1 MGFGGILGALAQG
14 LGNGA
19 INNAKEAYE
28 DERLQK
34 QLNFRS
40 DLLDKELD
48 FKKEQAGLD
57 RDHDFKMLEAKER
70 SEITV
75 AAAKGRINVQEYK
88 QKLALGGGRG
98 GSSGGVD
105 NGKRAQDVISAIGM
119 LNEGIAQID
128 EQIQSQ
134 GGKATEEQLARRNKY
149 EQDRY
154 AILNSD
160 GGNALR
166 TTETGKVFSRMNG
179 YDPIDSGTAKKV
191 ANSAISALTKRWS
204 EAPSRPD
211 VPEPEPE
218 PHAARSQGVS
228 YAKKY
233 GLEPDGN
240 VELSED
246 ALRKYQENQKKERTE
261 FLERTKKIDAI
272 INSDAYQKDM
282 QRLRDKGIYGA
293 AYE

>member
-14 LGNGA
+14 IGNGA

-34 QLNFRS
+34 QLDFRS
-40 DLLDKELD
+40 DLMDKELN

-57 RDHDFKMLEAKER
+57 RDHDFKILEAKER
-70 SEITV
+70 SEIAV
-75 AAAKGRINVQEYK
+75 AAAKSKIDIQEYK

-105 NGKRAQDVISAIGM
+105 SGKQAQDVISAIGM

-134 GGKATEEQLARRNKY
+134 GGKATEEQLARRSKY

-166 TTETGKVFSRMNG
+166 TTETGKVFSHMNG
-179 YDPIDSGTAKKV
+179 YDPIDGGTAKKV
-191 ANSAISALTKRWS
+191 VNSAISALTKRWS

-211 VPEPEPE
+211 VPEPETP
-218 PHAARSQGVS
+218 AARSQGVS

-246 ALRKYQENQKKERTE
+246 TLRKYQENQEKERAK
-261 FLERTKKIDAI
+261 FLERTKNVDAI
-272 INSDAYQKDM
+272 INSDSYQKDM
-282 QRLRDKGIYGA
+282 QRFKDKGIYGM

>member
-1 MGFGGILGALAQG
+1 MGLGGILGALAQG
-14 LGNGA
+14 IGNGA

-34 QLNFRS
+34 QIDFRS

-88 QKLALGGGRG
+88 QKLDLGGGRG

-179 YDPIDSGTAKKV
+179 YDPVDEKTVIK
-191 ANSAISALTKRWS
+191 SASSAGGALAGWGNET
-204 EAPSRPD
+204 PNRPV
-211 VPEPEPE
+211 VPEPEKTVT
-218 PHAARSQGVS
+218 RSQSVS

-233 GLEPDGN
+233 GLDPDGN

-246 ALRKYQENQKKERTE
+246 AIRKYQENRKKERAE
-261 FLERTKKIDAI
+261 LLERTKNVDAI
-272 INSDAYQKDM
+272 INSDSYQKDM
-282 QRLRDKGIYGA
+282 QRFKDKGIYGV

>member
-34 QLNFRS
+34 QLDFRS
-40 DLLDKELD
+40 DLMDKELN

-70 SEITV
+70 SEIAV
-75 AAAKGRINVQEYK
+75 AAAKSKIDLQEYK

-98 GSSGGVD
+98 GSSSGVD
-105 NGKRAQDVISAIGM
+105 GGKQAQDVISAVGM

-154 AILNSD
+154 AILNSN

-179 YDPIDSGTAKKV
+179 YDPIDGGTAGKI
-191 ANSAISALTKRWS
+191 ANSAIGALTRWG
-204 EAPSRPD
+204 EVTARPD
-211 VPEPEPE
+211 VPDPEKTVT
-218 PHAARSQGVS
+218 RSQSVS

-233 GLEPDGN
+233 GLDPDGN

-246 ALRKYQENQKKERTE
+246 AIRKYQENRKKERAE
-261 FLERTKKIDAI
+261 LLERTKNVDAI
-272 INSDAYQKDM
+272 INSDSYQKDM
-282 QRLRDKGIYGA
+282 QRFKDKGIYGV

>member
-1 MGFGGILGALAQG
+1 MGLGGILGALAQG
-14 LGNGA
+14 IGNGA

-34 QLNFRS
+34 QLDFRS
-40 DLLDKELD
+40 DLLDKELN

-70 SEITV
+70 SEIAV
-75 AAAKGRINVQEYK
+75 AAAKSKIDIQEYK
-88 QKLALGGGRG
+88 QKLALGGGKKDTSKQASDIIG
-98 GSSGGVD
+98 AV
-105 NGKRAQDVISAIGM
+105 GM
-119 LNEGIAQID
+119 LNEGIAKID
-128 EQIQSQ
+128 EQIKDQ
-134 GGKATEEQLARRNKY
+134 GGKATEEQLNLKKKY
-149 EQDRY
+149 QQDRY

-179 YDPIDSGTAKKV
+179 YDPVDEKTVIKSASSAGGTFAGWG
-191 ANSAISALTKRWS
+191 NET
-204 EAPSRPD
+204 PNRPD
-211 VPEPEPE
+211 VPEPEKTLT
-218 PHAARSQGVS
+218 RSQGVS

-246 ALRKYQENQKKERTE
+246 AIRKYQENRKKERAE
-261 FLERTKKIDAI
+261 FLERTKNVDAI
-272 INSDAYQKDM
+272 INSDSYQKDM
-282 QRLRDKGIYGA
+282 QRFKDKGIYGV